1 MRENKQ
7 IELEEIKNPVERE
20 ILLLIDENKQCLYGE
35 IIRKLELSYTKGQEL
50 IYSLLTKGY
59 IKYVERTPK
68 LELTVD
74 IH

>member
-1 MRENKQ
+1 MSSKQ
-7 IELEEIKNPVERE
+7 IDLEKIKNPVERE
-20 ILLLIDENKQCLYGE
+20 ILLLINENEQCLYGE

-68 LELTVD
+68 LELTAE
-74 IH
+74 IA